1 MEERSGVLVQ
11 NEKHANKS
19 VAKVM
24 RITFLIFSIVFLL
37 NVFGIFVVDM
47 KIMTIA
53 YVLGSVLLLVP
64 TIIVNIAKLE
74 GGYIKYVLAISAV
87 IFVTIV
93 TSTLGYHAVLLYI
106 YAIAI
111 GSLYFSKRIN
121 VLTTILSVIGVSAGQ
136 IICFVFTIFPDK
148 NFPTYYKLIVY
159 GIIPRAM
166 VLIAIAA
173 IFTMLCERT
182 AGMMSNLMNA
192 EEQEQMIQNIKAMHK
207 KSQQTSMVLMDMVQE
222 LSEITERSTK
232 SNEQIV
238 RETGNVLESFSRNTK
253 EIIGANE
260 RTQDIS
266 ERLEELA
273 SINVRV
279 SDLAR
284 KVNELSKDNQR
295 NMDHATGSMKQIHMS
310 TNQCKEIICRLG
322 EESKEILGITRTIS
336 EISKQTN
343 ILALNAT
350 IEAARAGEHGK
361 GFAVVAG
368 EIQKL
373 AEQTKQAVDD
383 IGKIVTES
391 VQNTEGAVAVMEQ
404 SVRLTETGMGSIR
417 EVGDSTAMITVS
429 NEQMTKQIME
439 MDKTVENIR
448 IHSSEVAL
456 SMKQVNAN
464 TQSNYQAIEHVTA
477 ATQEN
482 SAGAKAIEDMVVR
495 IRTLAMEPEGKDI

>member
-173 IFTMLCERT
+173 IFTMLVS
-182 AGMMSNLMNA
+182 AP
-192 EEQEQMIQNIKAMHK
+192 
-207 KSQQTSMVLMDMVQE
+207 
-222 LSEITERSTK
+222 
-232 SNEQIV
+232 
-238 RETGNVLESFSRNTK
+238 RECCPT
-253 EIIGANE
+253 
-260 RTQDIS
+260 
-266 ERLEELA
+266 
-273 SINVRV
+273 
-279 SDLAR
+279 
-284 KVNELSKDNQR
+284 
-295 NMDHATGSMKQIHMS
+295 
-310 TNQCKEIICRLG
+310 
-322 EESKEILGITRTIS
+322 
-336 EISKQTN
+336 
-343 ILALNAT
+343 
-350 IEAARAGEHGK
+350 
-361 GFAVVAG
+361 
-368 EIQKL
+368 
-373 AEQTKQAVDD
+373 
-383 IGKIVTES
+383 
-391 VQNTEGAVAVMEQ
+391 
-404 SVRLTETGMGSIR
+404 
-417 EVGDSTAMITVS
+417 
-429 NEQMTKQIME
+429 
-439 MDKTVENIR
+439 
-448 IHSSEVAL
+448 
-456 SMKQVNAN
+456 
-464 TQSNYQAIEHVTA
+464 
-477 ATQEN
+477 
-482 SAGAKAIEDMVVR
+482 
-495 IRTLAMEPEGKDI
+495 